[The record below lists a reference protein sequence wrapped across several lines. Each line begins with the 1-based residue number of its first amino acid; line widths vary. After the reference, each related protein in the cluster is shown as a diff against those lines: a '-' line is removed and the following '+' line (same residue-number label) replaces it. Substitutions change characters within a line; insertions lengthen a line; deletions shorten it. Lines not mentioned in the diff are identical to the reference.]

1 MPWNEPGRG
10 GGNGKDPW
18 KGGGQQPPDLDEVFA
33 NVQKRL
39 KKIMGG
45 GGDDDGG
52 APQSSGGPG
61 MGGIIALVV
70 VLTGIWTAWNSVHI
84 IDESERGVVLRFGE
98 YTRTMLPG
106 LRFTFPAPIET
117 IEKVN
122 VAEVRSQEN
131 QARMLTSDENL
142 IELGFAVQYR
152 VLDPANFLF
161 EVEQPEVT
169 LAEASD
175 SAIREVVGTN
185 QMDFILEQ
193 GRGEIASAAR
203 ELLQQIVERYDAGIE
218 ILSFNLQQVRPPNQV
233 QAAFDDVVRARE
245 DQVRFANEAQAY
257 ANQVIPEA
265 RGRSARIMEEAQG
278 YRDSVIAQAEG
289 EADRFVA
296 VYEEYAK
303 APEVTRQRLYL
314 QELESL
320 YSTTPKVLLDANS
333 SNNLLYLPL
342 DRLGGASGAR
352 NMPPPP
358 LMSAGEREGQNSTPP
373 RPGPEPAERDDRPC
387 AFSYPF

>member
-10 GGNGKDPW
+10 GGNGQDPW

-39 KKIMGG
+39 KKIIGGGDGG
-45 GGDDDGG
+45 GGPRETG
-52 APQSSGGPG
+52 GGPG
-61 MGGIIALVV
+61 YGGIIALVV
-70 VLTGIWTAWNSVHI
+70 VLAGIWTAWNSVHI
-84 IDESERGVVLRFGE
+84 VDESERGVVLRFGE
-98 YTRTMLPG
+98 YTRTLMPG
-106 LRFTFPAPIET
+106 LRFTFPAPVET
-117 IEKVN
+117 LTKVN
-122 VAEVRSQEN
+122 VAQVRSQEN
-131 QARMLTSDENL
+131 RARMLTSDENL

-152 VLDPANFLF
+152 VLDPAAFLF
-161 EVEQPEVT
+161 EVEQPEST

-193 GRGEIASAAR
+193 GRGEIATAAR
-203 ELLQQIVERYDAGIE
+203 DLLQQIVERYDAGIE
-218 ILSFNLQQVRPPNQV
+218 ILSFNLQLVRPPNQV

-257 ANQVIPEA
+257 ANQEIPEA
-265 RGRSARIMEEAQG
+265 RGRAARVREQAEG

-296 VYEEYAK
+296 VFEEYAK

-320 YSTTPKVLLDANS
+320 YSNTPKVLLDVNS
-333 SNNLLYLPL
+333 SNNMLYLPL
-342 DRLGGASGAR
+342 DRLASGQSGNR
-352 NMPPPP
+352 LPPPP
-358 LMSAGEREGQNSTPP
+358 LMSGQEREGQATQANQTRTRSG
-373 RPGPEPAERDDRPC
+373 REGR
-387 AFSYPF
+387 

>member
-10 GGNGKDPW
+10 GGNGQDPW

-45 GGDDDGG
+45 GGDNGG
-52 APQSSGGPG
+52 DNTPSDTGGPG
-61 MGGIIALVV
+61 MGAIIALAV
-70 VLTGIWTAWNSVHI
+70 VLSGIWAAWNSVHI

-98 YTRTMLPG
+98 YTRTMMPG
-106 LRFTFPAPIET
+106 LRFTFPAPVET

-122 VAEVRSQEN
+122 VAQVRSQEN

-161 EVEQPEVT
+161 EIEQPEGT

-193 GRGEIASAAR
+193 GRGEIASATR
-203 ELLQQIVERYDAGIE
+203 QLLQQILDRYDAGIE

-265 RGRSARIMEEAQG
+265 RGRAARVMEEAQG

-289 EADRFVA
+289 ESDRFVA

-314 QELESL
+314 QELENL

-333 SNNLLYLPL
+333 SNNMLYLPL
-342 DRLGGASGAR
+342 DGLGAGSGSR

-358 LMSAGEREGQNSTPP
+358 MMSAGEREGQNSTATQA
-373 RPGPEPAERDDRPC
+373 RTRSGREGR
-387 AFSYPF
+387 

>member
-39 KKIMGG
+39 KKIIGGSDDSGG
-45 GGDDDGG
+45 GGGSG
-52 APQSSGGPG
+52 SQGSGGPG
-61 MGGIIALVV
+61 VGGIIALVL
-70 VLTGIWTAWNSVHI
+70 VLAGIWTAWNSVHI
-84 IDESERGVVLRFGE
+84 VDESERGVVLRFGD
-98 YTRTMLPG
+98 YTRVMMPG

-117 IEKVN
+117 ITKVN

-152 VLDPANFLF
+152 VLDPVAFLF
-161 EVEQPEVT
+161 EIQAPEST

-193 GRGEIASAAR
+193 GRGEIATAAR
-203 ELLQQIVERYDAGIE
+203 DLLQQILERYEAGIE

-257 ANQVIPEA
+257 ANQEIPEA
-265 RGRSARIMEEAQG
+265 RGRAARVREQAQG
-278 YRDSVIAQAEG
+278 YRDSVIARAEG

-303 APEVTRQRLYL
+303 APQVTRQRLYL

-320 YSTTPKVLLDANS
+320 YSSTPKVLLDANS

-342 DRLGGASGAR
+342 DRLASGQSNGR
-352 NMPPPP
+352 LPPPP
-358 LMSAGEREGQNSTPP
+358 LMSGQEREGEATGSSQTRTRSG
-373 RPGPEPAERDDRPC
+373 REGR
-387 AFSYPF
+387 

>member
-10 GGNGKDPW
+10 GGNGQDPW

-45 GGDDDGG
+45 GGDDDDGSRK
-52 APQSSGGPG
+52 SSGSGPG

-70 VLTGIWTAWNSVHI
+70 VLAGIWTAWNSIHI

-98 YTRTMLPG
+98 YTRTMMPG
-106 LRFTFPAPIET
+106 LRFTLPAPIET

-122 VAEVRSQEN
+122 VAQVRSQEN

-161 EVEQPEVT
+161 EIEQPEST

-193 GRGEIASAAR
+193 GRGEIASATR
-203 ELLQQIVERYDAGIE
+203 ELLQQILDRYSAGIE

-233 QAAFDDVVRARE
+233 QPAFDDVVRARE

-265 RGRSARIMEEAQG
+265 RGQAARITEESQG
-278 YRDSVIAQAEG
+278 YRDSVIARAEG

-342 DRLGGASGAR
+342 DRLGGATGPR
-352 NMPPPP
+352 RMPPPP
-358 LMSAGEREGQNSTPP
+358 LMSTGEREGQNSTPTQT
-373 RPGPEPAERDDRPC
+373 RTRTGREGR
-387 AFSYPF
+387 

>member
-39 KKIMGG
+39 KKIIGG

-52 APQSSGGPG
+52 GGSQGQSGGPG
-61 MGGIIALVV
+61 AGAIVALIV
-70 VLTGIWTAWNSVHI
+70 VLAGIWTAWNSVHI

-98 YTRTMLPG
+98 YTRTMMPG

-117 IEKVN
+117 IEKVD
-122 VAEVRSQEN
+122 VAQIRSQEN

-203 ELLQQIVERYDAGIE
+203 ALLQEILDRYDAGIE
-218 ILSFNLQQVRPPNQV
+218 ILSFNLQLVRPPNQV

-265 RGRSARIMEEAQG
+265 RGRAARVMEEAQG
-278 YRDSVIAQAEG
+278 YRDSVIAQADG

-320 YSTTPKVLLDANS
+320 YSSTPKVLLDANS

-342 DRLGGASGAR
+342 DRLGGTSGAR

-358 LMSAGEREGQNSTPP
+358 LMSNSEREGQNSTATQT
-373 RPGPEPAERDDRPC
+373 RTRTGREGR
-387 AFSYPF
+387 

>member
-358 LMSAGEREGQNSTPP
+358 LMSAGEREGQNSTPTQT
-373 RPGPEPAERDDRPC
+373 RTRTGREGR
-387 AFSYPF
+387 

>member
-10 GGNGKDPW
+10 GGNGQDPW

-45 GGDDDGG
+45 GGDDGG
-52 APQSSGGPG
+52 GSSQGPG
-61 MGGIIALVV
+61 NGPGIGAIIALVV

-265 RGRSARIMEEAQG
+265 RGRSARITEESQG
-278 YRDSVIAQAEG
+278 YRDSVIAKAEI
-289 EADRFVA
+289 
-296 VYEEYAK
+296 
-303 APEVTRQRLYL
+303 
-314 QELESL
+314 
-320 YSTTPKVLLDANS
+320 
-333 SNNLLYLPL
+333 
-342 DRLGGASGAR
+342 
-352 NMPPPP
+352 
-358 LMSAGEREGQNSTPP
+358 
-373 RPGPEPAERDDRPC
+373 
-387 AFSYPF
+387 

>member
-218 ILSFNLQQVRPPNQV
+218 ILSFNPHH
-233 QAAFDDVVRARE
+233 VVE
-245 DQVRFANEAQAY
+245 
-257 ANQVIPEA
+257 
-265 RGRSARIMEEAQG
+265 RG
-278 YRDSVIAQAEG
+278 
-289 EADRFVA
+289 
-296 VYEEYAK
+296 
-303 APEVTRQRLYL
+303 LYL
-314 QELESL
+314 
-320 YSTTPKVLLDANS
+320 V
-333 SNNLLYLPL
+333 
-342 DRLGGASGAR
+342 RRRGAGAR
-352 NMPPPP
+352 
-358 LMSAGEREGQNSTPP
+358 
-373 RPGPEPAERDDRPC
+373 RPG
-387 AFSYPF
+387 AFRQ

>member
-39 KKIMGG
+39 KKIIGGSDDSGG
-45 GGDDDGG
+45 GGGSG
-52 APQSSGGPG
+52 SQGSGGPG
-61 MGGIIALVV
+61 VGGIIALVL
-70 VLTGIWTAWNSVHI
+70 VLAGIWTAWNSVHI
-84 IDESERGVVLRFGE
+84 VDESERGVVLRFGD
-98 YTRTMLPG
+98 YTRVMMPG

-117 IEKVN
+117 ITKVN

-152 VLDPANFLF
+152 VLDPVAFLF
-161 EVEQPEVT
+161 EIQAPEST

-193 GRGEIASAAR
+193 GRGEIATAAR
-203 ELLQQIVERYDAGIE
+203 DLLQQILERYEAGIE

-257 ANQVIPEA
+257 ANQEIPEA
-265 RGRSARIMEEAQG
+265 RGRAARVREQAQG
-278 YRDSVIAQAEG
+278 YRDSVIARAEG

-303 APEVTRQRLYL
+303 APQVTRQRLYL

-320 YSTTPKVLLDANS
+320 YSSTPKVLLDANS

-342 DRLGGASGAR
+342 DRLASGQSNGR
-352 NMPPPP
+352 LPPPP
-358 LMSAGEREGQNSTPP
+358 LMSGQEREGEATSSSQTRTRSG
-373 RPGPEPAERDDRPC
+373 REGR
-387 AFSYPF
+387 

>member
-10 GGNGKDPW
+10 GGNGQDPW

-45 GGDDDGG
+45 GGGDDGG
-52 APQSSGGPG
+52 DGSSQGPG
-61 MGGIIALVV
+61 SGPGLGAIIALVV
-70 VLTGIWTAWNSVHI
+70 VLAGIWTAWNSVHI

-98 YTRTMLPG
+98 YTRTMMPG

-122 VAEVRSQEN
+122 VAQVRSQEN

-161 EVEQPEVT
+161 EIEQPEST

-193 GRGEIASAAR
+193 GRGEIASATR
-203 ELLQQIVERYDAGIE
+203 DLLQQILDRYNAGIE

-265 RGRSARIMEEAQG
+265 RGRAARVMEESQG

-314 QELESL
+314 QELENL

-358 LMSAGEREGQNSTPP
+358 LMSTGEREGQNSTATQT
-373 RPGPEPAERDDRPC
+373 RTRTGREGR
-387 AFSYPF
+387 

>member
-33 NVQKRL
+33 NVQNRL

-45 GGDDDGG
+45 SDGG
-52 APQSSGGPG
+52 GGGSQGNLGGPG
-61 MGGIIALVV
+61 MGGIVALIL
-70 VLTGIWTAWNSVHI
+70 VLAGIWTAWNSVHI
-84 IDESERGVVLRFGE
+84 VDESERGVVLRFGD
-98 YTRTMLPG
+98 YNRTLMPG
-106 LRFTFPAPIET
+106 LRFTFPAPVET
-117 IEKVN
+117 LTKVN
-122 VAEVRSQEN
+122 VAQVRSQEN
-131 QARMLTSDENL
+131 RARMLTSDENL
-142 IELGFAVQYR
+142 IELGFAMQYR
-152 VLDPANFLF
+152 VLDPAAFLF
-161 EVEQPEVT
+161 EIAQPEST

-193 GRGEIASAAR
+193 GRGEIATAAR
-203 ELLQQIVERYDAGIE
+203 VLLQQILQRYNAGIE
-218 ILSFNLQQVRPPNQV
+218 ILSFNLQLVRPPNQV

-257 ANQVIPEA
+257 ANQEIPEA
-265 RGRSARIMEEAQG
+265 RGRAARVREQAEG

-296 VYEEYAK
+296 VFEEYAK

-320 YSTTPKVLLDANS
+320 YSNTPKVLLDVNS
-333 SNNLLYLPL
+333 SNNMLYLPL
-342 DRLGGASGAR
+342 DRLASGQSGSR
-352 NMPPPP
+352 LPPPP
-358 LMSAGEREGQNSTPP
+358 LMSGQEREGQATQANQTRTRSG
-373 RPGPEPAERDDRPC
+373 REGR
-387 AFSYPF
+387 

>member
-52 APQSSGGPG
+52 SSQGSGSSGPG
-61 MGGIIALVV
+61 TGAIIALVL
-70 VLTGIWTAWNSVHI
+70 VLAGIWTAWNSVHI

-98 YTRTMLPG
+98 YTRTMMPG
-106 LRFTFPAPIET
+106 LQFTFPAPIET

-152 VLDPANFLF
+152 VLDPAKFLF
-161 EVEQPEVT
+161 EIEQPELT

-175 SAIREVVGTN
+175 SAIREIVGTN

-193 GRGEIASAAR
+193 GRGQIASGAR
-203 ELLQQIVERYDAGIE
+203 ALLQQILERYDAGIE

-265 RGRSARIMEEAQG
+265 RGRSARVMEEAQG
-278 YRDSVIAQAEG
+278 YRDSVIARAEG

-320 YSTTPKVLLDANS
+320 YSNTPKVLIDADS

-342 DRLGGASGAR
+342 DRLGGSGGAR

-358 LMSAGEREGQNSTPP
+358 LMSAGEREGQNSTATQTRT
-373 RPGPEPAERDDRPC
+373 RPGREGR
-387 AFSYPF
+387 

>member
-10 GGNGKDPW
+10 GGNGQDPW

-45 GGDDDGG
+45 GGDDDGSRK
-52 APQSSGGPG
+52 SSGSGPG

-70 VLTGIWTAWNSVHI
+70 VLTGIWTAWNSIHI

-98 YTRTMLPG
+98 YTRTMMPG

-122 VAEVRSQEN
+122 VAQVRSQEN

-161 EVEQPEVT
+161 EIEQPEST

-193 GRGEIASAAR
+193 GRGEIASATR
-203 ELLQQIVERYDAGIE
+203 DLLQQILDRYNAGIE

-265 RGRSARIMEEAQG
+265 RGRAARIMEESQG

-358 LMSAGEREGQNSTPP
+358 LMSAGEREGQNSTPTQT
-373 RPGPEPAERDDRPC
+373 RTRTGREGR
-387 AFSYPF
+387 

>member
-10 GGNGKDPW
+10 GGNGQDPW

-45 GGDDDGG
+45 GGDDDGSRK
-52 APQSSGGPG
+52 SSGSGPG

-70 VLTGIWTAWNSVHI
+70 VLAGIWTAWNSIHI

-98 YTRTMLPG
+98 YTRTMMPG

-122 VAEVRSQEN
+122 VAQVRSQEN

-358 LMSAGEREGQNSTPP
+358 LMSAGEREGQNSTPTQT
-373 RPGPEPAERDDRPC
+373 RTRTGREGR
-387 AFSYPF
+387 

>member
-10 GGNGKDPW
+10 GGNGQDPW

-52 APQSSGGPG
+52 SSQGPGSGPG
-61 MGGIIALVV
+61 MGSIIALIV
-70 VLTGIWTAWNSVHI
+70 VLAGIWTAWNSVHI

-98 YTRTMLPG
+98 YTRTMMPG
-106 LRFTFPAPIET
+106 LKFTFPAPIET

-203 ELLQQIVERYDAGIE
+203 ELLQQILDRYDAGIE

-265 RGRSARIMEEAQG
+265 RGRAARVMEEAQG
-278 YRDSVIAQAEG
+278 YRDSVIARAEG

-342 DRLGGASGAR
+342 DRLGAGSGAR

-358 LMSAGEREGQNSTPP
+358 LISSSEREGQNSTATQT
-373 RPGPEPAERDDRPC
+373 RTRTGREGR
-387 AFSYPF
+387 

>member
-39 KKIMGG
+39 KKIIGGSDDSGSGG
-45 GGDDDGG
+45 GSGSQG
-52 APQSSGGPG
+52 SGGPG
-61 MGGIIALVV
+61 VGGIIALVL
-70 VLTGIWTAWNSVHI
+70 VLAGIWTAWNSVHI
-84 IDESERGVVLRFGE
+84 VDESERGVVLRFGE
-98 YTRTMLPG
+98 YTRIMMPG

-117 IEKVN
+117 ITKVN

-152 VLDPANFLF
+152 VLDPAAFLF
-161 EVEQPEVT
+161 EIQAPEST

-193 GRGEIASAAR
+193 GRGEIATAAR
-203 ELLQQIVERYDAGIE
+203 DLLQQILERYDAGIE
-218 ILSFNLQQVRPPNQV
+218 ILTFNLQQVRPPNQV

-257 ANQVIPEA
+257 ANQEIPEA
-265 RGRSARIMEEAQG
+265 RGRAARVREQAQG

-289 EADRFVA
+289 EADRFIA

-320 YSTTPKVLLDANS
+320 YSDTPKVLLDANS

-342 DRLGGASGAR
+342 DRLASGQSNDR
-352 NMPPPP
+352 LPPPP
-358 LMSAGEREGQNSTPP
+358 LMSGQEREGQATGSSQT
-373 RPGPEPAERDDRPC
+373 RTRSGREGR
-387 AFSYPF
+387 

>member
-10 GGNGKDPW
+10 GGNGQDPW

-52 APQSSGGPG
+52 GSQSPGSGPG
-61 MGGIIALVV
+61 MGAIIALVV
-70 VLTGIWTAWNSVHI
+70 VLAGIWTAWNSVHI
-84 IDESERGVVLRFGE
+84 IDESERGVVLRFGA
-98 YTRTMLPG
+98 YTRTMMPG

-117 IEKVN
+117 IQKVN
-122 VAEVRSQEN
+122 VTEVRSQEN

-161 EVEQPEVT
+161 EVEQPEAT

-203 ELLQQIVERYDAGIE
+203 ELLQQILDRYDAGIE

-265 RGRSARIMEEAQG
+265 RGRSARILEEARG

-296 VYEEYAK
+296 IFEAYAQ
-303 APEVTRQRLYL
+303 APEVTRQRIYI

-320 YSTTPKVLLDANS
+320 FSTTPKVLIDSDS

-342 DRLGGASGAR
+342 DRFSGSGNAR
-352 NMPPPP
+352 SVPPPP
-358 LMSAGEREGQNSTPP
+358 LMSAGERQGQNSTATQTRT
-373 RPGPEPAERDDRPC
+373 RPGREGR
-387 AFSYPF
+387 

>member
-10 GGNGKDPW
+10 GGNGQDPW

-45 GGDDDGG
+45 GGDDGG
-52 APQSSGGPG
+52 SPGGSSSGPG
-61 MGGIIALVV
+61 MGGIIALVALLAV
-70 VLTGIWTAWNSVHI
+70 IWTAWNSVHI

-98 YTRTMLPG
+98 YTRTMQPG

-122 VAEVRSQEN
+122 VAQVRSQEN

-161 EVEQPEVT
+161 EIEQPEST

-203 ELLQQIVERYDAGIE
+203 DLLQQILDRYDAGIE

-257 ANQVIPEA
+257 ANQVVPEA
-265 RGRSARIMEEAQG
+265 RGRAARIMEESQG
-278 YRDSVIAQAEG
+278 YRDSVIARAEG

-314 QELESL
+314 QELEGL
-320 YSTTPKVLLDANS
+320 YSSTPKVLIDADS

-342 DRLGGASGAR
+342 DRLGAAGSSR

-358 LMSAGEREGQNSTPP
+358 LMSNSEREGQNSTATQT
-373 RPGPEPAERDDRPC
+373 RGRTGREGR
-387 AFSYPF
+387 

>member
-10 GGNGKDPW
+10 GGNGQDPW

-45 GGDDDGG
+45 GGGDDGG
-52 APQSSGGPG
+52 DGSSQGPG
-61 MGGIIALVV
+61 SGPGLGAIIALVV
-70 VLTGIWTAWNSVHI
+70 VLAGIWTAWNSVHI

-98 YTRTMLPG
+98 YTRTMMPG

-122 VAEVRSQEN
+122 VAQVRSQEN

-342 DRLGGASGAR
+342 DRLGGATGPR

-358 LMSAGEREGQNSTPP
+358 LMSTGEREGQNSTPTQT
-373 RPGPEPAERDDRPC
+373 RTRTGREGR
-387 AFSYPF
+387 

>member
-98 YTRTMLPG
+98 YTRMMLPG

-122 VAEVRSQEN
+122 VAQVRSQEN

-161 EVEQPEVT
+161 EIEQPEVT

-203 ELLQQIVERYDAGIE
+203 DLLQQILQRYDAGIE
-218 ILSFNLQQVRPPNQV
+218 VLSFNLQLVRPPNQV
-233 QAAFDDVVRARE
+233 QSAFDDVVRARE
-245 DQVRFANEAQAY
+245 DQERFANEAQAY
-257 ANQVIPEA
+257 ANQVVPEA
-265 RGRSARIMEEAQG
+265 RGRAARVLEEALA
-278 YRDSVIAQAEG
+278 YRDSLIAQAEG
-289 EADRFVA
+289 EADRFIA

-314 QELESL
+314 EQLISL
-320 YSTTPKVLLDANS
+320 YSSTPKILLDANS

-342 DRLGGASGAR
+342 DRLAGGQGNAR
-352 NMPPPP
+352 SMPPPP
-358 LMSAGEREGQNSTPP
+358 LMGTNTMSPSDSERNQTRSRSSREG
-373 RPGPEPAERDDRPC
+373 R
-387 AFSYPF
+387 

>member
-10 GGNGKDPW
+10 GGNGQDPW

-39 KKIMGG
+39 RKIIGGGDGG
-45 GGDDDGG
+45 GGGSQRPG
-52 APQSSGGPG
+52 GGPG
-61 MGGIIALVV
+61 AGGIVALIL
-70 VLTGIWTAWNSVHI
+70 VLAGIWTVWNSIHI

-98 YTRTMLPG
+98 YTRTMMPG
-106 LRFTFPAPIET
+106 LRFTFPAPVET
-117 IEKVN
+117 ITKVN
-122 VAEVRSQEN
+122 VARVRSQEN

-142 IELGFAVQYR
+142 IELGYAVQYR
-152 VLDPANFLF
+152 VLDPAAFLF
-161 EVEQPEVT
+161 EVGQPETT

-193 GRGEIASAAR
+193 GRGEIATAAR
-203 ELLQQIVERYDAGIE
+203 DLLQEILQRYDAGIE

-257 ANQVIPEA
+257 ANQEIPEA
-265 RGRSARIMEEAQG
+265 RGRAARILEEAQA
-278 YRDSVIAQAEG
+278 YRDSVIARAEG

-296 VYEEYAK
+296 VYDEYSK

-314 QELESL
+314 QELEGL
-320 YSTTPKVLLDANS
+320 YSGTPKVLLDANS
-333 SNNLLYLPL
+333 SNNLFYLPL
-342 DRLGGASGAR
+342 DRLTAGRRSER
-352 NMPPPP
+352 LPPPP
-358 LMSAGEREGQNSTPP
+358 LMSGQEREGQATPANQT
-373 RPGPEPAERDDRPC
+373 RTRSGREGR
-387 AFSYPF
+387 